1 MKLAGQLK
9 WVFDLM
15 FRTYSTI
22 LAGKSH
28 NNLLP
33 MKLDPR
39 SRVMSM
45 MINDTVKVEA
55 EKLLNCSSTTL
66 PGTSDNLVHDK
77 DGNSRQKR

>member
-1 MKLAGQLK
+1 MITPQSN
-9 WVFDLM
+9 LM
-15 FRTYSTI
+15 FLTYGTI

-28 NNLLP
+28 NNLLQ
-33 MKLDPR
+33 MILDPG

-45 MINDTVKVEA
+45 MINDTVKVET